1 MAVGI
6 LDADGG
12 STLEPEDV
20 VAISGPRGALVG
32 SVEAVIPEVDDPLLL
47 DVPVTMVDVFVRSKA
62 VNGRTLRELADE
74 PYTRGVYLRK
84 IMRNMVEIPVLPETE
99 ILRGDILTIGGSTR
113 NVDTAVAAIGHAD
126 RPTESTDLAVV
137 AAGILA
143 GGLIGA
149 LSFGWGG
156 IPISLSTSGG
166 ALLAGLILG
175 YLRTVHP
182 TFGNIPRAG
191 ALAHEYAGSERV
203 HRYRGHQR
211 RAGIRFGSAAGG
223 LEHLPLGNDRHRAAA
238 DCGGAD
244 RISRLQVSSCDTV
257 RRLRGRA
264 HDNRGVGNGPGS
276 GKEQGTRARLRDALR
291 DRQHGAHDLRHGDR
305 PADDARCLTGIKSA
319 SAGGEL
325 MDIVKLREY
334 EALSPF
340 EIKDFLAKAA
350 TSTSAA
356 SAIAYLNAGRGNPNW
371 IATEPR
377 EAFFL
382 LGQFAITESKRVLDL
397 PPGVGGMPQA
407 RGIADRLAAWLKEHE
422 ILPGSEFLGAL
433 VPWSVAKFG
442 FDADRFVHELV
453 DSIIGD
459 NYPVPDR
466 MLVHNEQI
474 VHEYLQW
481 AMCGPPRPEGRFHLY
496 AVEGGTAA
504 MCYIFKSMKT
514 NRLLNAGDTIALATP
529 IFTPYLEMPH
539 LEDYDLKIVSVQMRQ
554 ESRFQFDDAELKKL
568 LDPAIKA
575 FFVVNPGNPS
585 AVALSEQTIT
595 KIGAILKKRPELIL
609 LTDDVYGTFVP
620 GFRSLLG
627 AYPHNT
633 IGVYSYSKY
642 FGCTGWRLGVIAVHE
657 DNLFDRLIAKHP
669 EPVLKKLDKRYGA
682 LTLEPRKLRFID
694 RIVADSRDVALNHTA
709 GLSLPQQVMMSLFS
723 LYELMDEKK
732 HYQKACIGIVRKRVE
747 ATIEGLGIEVAPNQ
761 NFDWYYGLIDF
772 EFWARKYVGE
782 DVVRWMKDNVHPL
795 DIVFRLAEDHGI
807 VLLNGSGFDAPDWS
821 VRVSFANLDDHVYD
835 DIGRAIRA
843 VARSYRQAYE
853 ASKAKPAARKAKRKR
868 AAPRRAK

>member
-1 MAVGI
+1 
-6 LDADGG
+6 
-12 STLEPEDV
+12 
-20 VAISGPRGALVG
+20 
-32 SVEAVIPEVDDPLLL
+32 
-47 DVPVTMVDVFVRSKA
+47 
-62 VNGRTLRELADE
+62 
-74 PYTRGVYLRK
+74 
-84 IMRNMVEIPVLPETE
+84 
-99 ILRGDILTIGGSTR
+99 
-113 NVDTAVAAIGHAD
+113 
-126 RPTESTDLAVV
+126 
-137 AAGILA
+137 
-143 GGLIGA
+143 
-149 LSFGWGG
+149 
-156 IPISLSTSGG
+156 
-166 ALLAGLILG
+166 
-175 YLRTVHP
+175 
-182 TFGNIPRAG
+182 
-191 ALAHEYAGSERV
+191 
-203 HRYRGHQR
+203 
-211 RAGIRFGSAAGG
+211 
-223 LEHLPLGNDRHRAAA
+223 
-238 DCGGAD
+238 
-244 RISRLQVSSCDTV
+244 
-257 RRLRGRA
+257 
-264 HDNRGVGNGPGS
+264 
-276 GKEQGTRARLRDALR
+276 
-291 DRQHGAHDLRHGDR
+291 
-305 PADDARCLTGIKSA
+305 
-319 SAGGEL
+319 

-397 PPGVGGMPQA
+397 PPGVGGMPRA

-595 KIGAILKKRPELIL
+595 KIGGILKKRPELIL

-747 ATIEGLGIEVAPNQ
+747 ATIEGLGIEIAPNQ
-761 NFDWYYGLIDF
+761 LFDWYYGLIDF

-853 ASKAKPAARKAKRKR
+853 AGKAKPAARKAKRKR